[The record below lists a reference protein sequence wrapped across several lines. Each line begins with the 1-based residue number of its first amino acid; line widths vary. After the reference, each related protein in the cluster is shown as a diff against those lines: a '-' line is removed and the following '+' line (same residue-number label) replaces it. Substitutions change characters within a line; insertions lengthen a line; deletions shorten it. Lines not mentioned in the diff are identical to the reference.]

1 MSVKITVENLRTTK
15 ILEEL
20 SDAAFAIA
28 ATTKLPPDPD
38 DVEDEDMNGK
48 RSEWAKAAVIAFV
61 EATGSDL
68 EDAVADLI
76 ADLGHF
82 CDRHGMKLANEI
94 GRGEEMY
101 RFETQNQGEQFE

>member
-15 ILEEL
+15 ILEQL
-20 SDAAFAIA
+20 SAAA
-28 ATTKLPPDPD
+28 ADTKMFPPPDPEEAD
-38 DVEDEDMNGK
+38 GEDMNGK
-48 RSEWAKAAVIAFV
+48 RAEWAKAAIIAFV
-61 EATGSDL
+61 EATGTDL

-82 CDRHGMKLANEI
+82 CDRHGMKLAKEL
-94 GRGEEMY
+94 GRGEDMY